1 MEEVEV
7 GSPGE
12 RVKIGSQ
19 LPERLKE
26 EVVSFL
32 KSNSDVF
39 AWNHENMPG
48 IDPSVI
54 AHRLNEDPGFRPVRQ
69 KRRTFTPERN
79 QAMADEVSKLLTAG
93 FVREVDYPE
102 WLANVVLVKKANNK
116 SLMCVDFTDLNKA
129 CPKDSFPLP
138 RIDLLVDSTSGH
150 QLLSFMDAFSGYNQ
164 IQMAEE
170 DQEKTSFITDR
181 GLYCY
186 KVMPF
191 GLKNAGATYQR
202 LVNRM
207 FEKQMGR
214 NVEVYVDDML
224 VKSARALDHVSDLRE
239 TFDTIRRYRMRLNP
253 AKCAFRVSSRKFL
266 GYLVSQRGI
275 EANPKKVRAVLEMQ
289 PPKTMKQ
296 LQQLTRRVA
305 ALNRFISRSTDKC
318 LPFFKI
324 MKKAFVWDSKY
335 EEAFGNLKEYLM
347 NPHLLSR
354 PVEGEVLYM
363 YLAVLPSTVSSA
375 LVREENGIQKPVYF
389 TSRALCGAEE
399 RYPRIEKLAFALI
412 VSAQKL
418 RPYFQAH
425 TIRVLTE
432 YPLKKVLQKSDLS
445 GRLVN
450 WAVKLGQFDI

>member
-1 MEEVEV
+1 LEEFEV
-7 GSPGE
+7 RGPGE

-26 EVVSFL
+26 EIISFL
-32 KSNSDVF
+32 RGNRDVF
-39 AWNHENMPG
+39 AWNHEDMPG
-48 IDPSVI
+48 IDPSIIV
-54 AHRLNEDPGFRPVRQ
+54 HRLNADPSFRPVRQ
-69 KRRTFTPERN
+69 KRRTFAPERN
-79 QAMADEVSKLLTAG
+79 QAVADEVSKLLAAG
-93 FVREVDYPE
+93 FVREVNYPE
-102 WLANVVLVKKANNK
+102 WLANVVLVRKSNNK
-116 SLMCVDFTDLNKA
+116 WRMCVDFTDLNKA

-138 RIDLLVDSTSGH
+138 RIDLLVNSTSGH

-224 VKSARALDHVSDLRE
+224 VKSVEARDHVSDLKE
-239 TFDTIRRYRMRLNP
+239 TFDTIRRYRMKLNP
-253 AKCAFRVSSRKFL
+253 AKCAFGVSSGKFL

-275 EANPKKVRAVLEMQ
+275 EANPEKVRAVLEMQ
-289 PPKTMKQ
+289 PPRTTKQ
-296 LQQLTRRVA
+296 LQQLTGRIA

-324 MKKAFVWDSKY
+324 LKKAFVWDSKC

-347 NPHLLSR
+347 NPPLLSR

-363 YLAVLPSTVSSA
+363 YLAVSPSAVSSA
-375 LVREENGIQKPVYF
+375 LVREEKGVQKPVYF
-389 TSRALCGAEE
+389 TSRALRGAEE

-412 VSAQKL
+412 VSARKL
-418 RPYFQAH
+418 RPYF
-425 TIRVLTE
+425 
-432 YPLKKVLQKSDLS
+432 
-445 GRLVN
+445 
-450 WAVKLGQFDI
+450 